1 MSDLTTDDDGVSD
14 ELGDDAKI
22 LREVRRRFDRCQEWE
37 STARTRFVQDM
48 KFCYGD
54 AYNNYQWPSALYSQR
69 DSVDKPALT
78 INKTH
83 QHCLQIIN
91 DARQNK
97 TGIEVRPVGDG
108 ASQEAAE
115 VFEGVIRHIEYI
127 SNAQAA
133 YDTATW
139 NQVVGGI
146 GWLRV
151 VTDYANKKSFDQE
164 IFIRRVPNALS
175 VYLDPDIQQYDGSD
189 ARFGFVFRDMPKEEF
204 DAAYPKLKDKI
215 GSNFTGDTMNNDG
228 DWINDD
234 HVRVC
239 EYFRVVED
247 RDHLIALVDGSVI
260 LESESEPEALKA
272 LAMQFAGVDDPAAA
286 IRMDADDEPMRREVT
301 TSRIEWFEIAGD
313 QIVKRREWPGVY
325 IPLVRVVG
333 EETVIDGQMD
343 RRGHTRALI
352 NPQQMYNY
360 WSSSAVEQVALQTK
374 TPWQASMEAVGP
386 YEEYYKNANLINTAW
401 MPWVEYDENGRQ
413 NTPPKRLDP
422 PVMADA
428 FLKGMQVS
436 ANEMMMVSGQYQ
448 AVMGAQSNETSG
460 KAINARQRQ
469 GDNATYH
476 FIDHL
481 GQAIRFLGKILVD
494 LIPRI
499 YDTPRVQRIL
509 NEAGEESEVHIDPSA
524 ELAHQAQE
532 TSPMPGTQGQPG
544 SKPDV
549 RVIFNPGVGQY
560 DVVADVGPAYAT
572 QRQEAFNAFVQIM
585 QSNPELM
592 GQVGDLMFK
601 AADFPMAADIA
612 ERLNDIRLGN
622 SVPKEIV
629 EKLKT
634 ALMEM
639 QQKTGQTIGQL
650 VQQLAEEQLER
661 KKMSADFATQKAK
674 AAVAGGDGAEESA
687 ADTLRAQTEA
697 VQASEGMKVDEYDAE
712 TRRLAVI
719 AKTDP
724 EAMKPIFREM
734 ISQMIGEAIGPLMD
748 AHAKADQA
756 RMPEPVVEPAGAE

>member
-1 MSDLTTDDDGVSD
+1 MSDSTIDDDGISD
-14 ELGDDAKI
+14 ELGADATI
-22 LREVRRRFDRCQEWE
+22 LREVRRRFDRCKEWE
-37 STARTRFVQDM
+37 STARTRFVADM

-97 TGIEVRPVGDG
+97 TGVEVRPVGEG
-108 ASQEAAE
+108 ASEEAAK
-115 VFEGVIRHIEYI
+115 VFEGIIRHIEYI

-189 ARFGFVFRDMPKEEF
+189 ARFGFVFRDMPREEF
-204 DAAYPKLKDKI
+204 DRAYPKLKNTI

-234 HVRVC
+234 HVRIC
-239 EYFRVVED
+239 EYFRTVED
-247 RDHLIALVDGSVI
+247 RDHLIALIDGTVI
-260 LESESEPEALKA
+260 LESESEPETMKA
-272 LAMQFAGVDDPAAA
+272 MAMSFMDSEDASDA
-286 IRMDADDEPMRREVT
+286 IRMDGDEPMRREVS

-313 QIVKRREWPGVY
+313 KIAKRRDWPGMY
-325 IPLVRVVG
+325 IPLIRVVG
-333 EETVIDGQMD
+333 EETVIDGEMD

-352 NPQQMYNY
+352 NPQQMYNF
-360 WSSSAVEQVALQTK
+360 WSSAAVEQVALQTK
-374 TPWQASMEAVGP
+374 TPWKASMEAVGP
-386 YEEYYKNANLINTAW
+386 YEEYYKNANLINAAW
-401 MPWVEYDENGRQ
+401 MPWVEYDEQGRKT
-413 NTPPKRLDP
+413 TPPDRLDP

-481 GQAIRFLGKILVD
+481 GQAIRHLGKVLID
-494 LIPRI
+494 LIPHI
-499 YDTPRVQRIL
+499 YDTARVVRTL
-509 NEAGEESEVHIDPSA
+509 DEAGEETEVHIDPSA
-524 ELAHQAQE
+524 DVAHQSQE
-532 TSPMPGTQGQPG
+532 TAPMPGQDGQPE

-560 DVVADVGPAYAT
+560 DVVADVGPSYAT

-585 QSNPELM
+585 QANPEM
-592 GQVGDLMFK
+592 MDKVGDLMFK
-601 AADFPMAADIA
+601 AADFPMASEIA

-622 SVPKEIV
+622 TVPKEIV

-634 ALMEM
+634 ALVEM
-639 QQKTGQTIGQL
+639 QKKSGQTIGQL
-650 VQQLAEEQLER
+650 VQQIAEMQLDA
-661 KKMSADFATQKAK
+661 KKKDVQVAEDKARG
-674 AAVAGGDGAEESA
+674 ADGAEDSA

-697 VQASEGMKVDEYDAE
+697 VEASEDMKIKEYDAE
-712 TRRLAVI
+712 TRRMVAMGNI
-719 AKTDP
+719 DP
-724 EAMKPIFREM
+724 EALRPIVREM
-734 ISQMIGEAIGPLMD
+734 VSQLLGEPVVPIMAK
-748 AHAKADQA
+748 HAEADQA
-756 RMPEPVVEPAGAE
+756 RQPEPEPAEVE